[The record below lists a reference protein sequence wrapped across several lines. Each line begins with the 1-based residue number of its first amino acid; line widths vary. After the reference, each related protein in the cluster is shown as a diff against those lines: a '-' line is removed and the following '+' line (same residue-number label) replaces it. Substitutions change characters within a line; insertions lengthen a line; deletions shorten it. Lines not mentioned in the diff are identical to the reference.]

1 MVCGGPCRSDSLRE
15 GWKVLT
21 FGYKENAQSLL
32 AYNMGAQGVIGST
45 SPNYLTLSLSAF
57 KSSERLAKR
66 GEAAIATP
74 ALF

>member
-1 MVCGGPCRSDSLRE
+1 MVCGGPCRGDSLRE

-21 FGYKENAQSLL
+21 FGYKENAQSPLGVQH
-32 AYNMGAQGVIGST
+32 GAQGFIGST

-66 GEAAIATP
+66 GEAAIAIP